1 MYLLIEKKRLK
12 DTLTKKDFQFDKI
25 VKYKNKIECY
35 KDNKINVKIQGI
47 SNMDIFKVEG
57 GDFTNDKLT
66 EEEQQ
71 LEINSKLLKDSANLQ
86 IHLKKQQ
93 ELNANLLIKLA
104 QLGGNIND

>member
-1 MYLLIEKKRLK
+1 
-12 DTLTKKDFQFDKI
+12 
-25 VKYKNKIECY
+25 
-35 KDNKINVKIQGI
+35 
-47 SNMDIFKVEG
+47 MDIFKVEG